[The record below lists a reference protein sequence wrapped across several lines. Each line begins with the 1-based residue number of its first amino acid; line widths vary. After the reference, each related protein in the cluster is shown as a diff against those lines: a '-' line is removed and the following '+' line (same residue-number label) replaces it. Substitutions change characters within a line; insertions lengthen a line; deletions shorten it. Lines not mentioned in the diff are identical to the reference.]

1 MPPGNSENDYQGLTE
16 NDCVSGRKW
25 FGKRS
30 LWAPVQKENESGEK
44 GLDMDG
50 GPIMPSQVHRYYGRS
65 GGSLGGGHVL
75 PFARGLMKKYNKSHS
90 QEHWYGVSEET
101 QEDMCGVPRL
111 MCGGRMG

>member
-1 MPPGNSENDYQGLTE
+1 MGDRA
-16 NDCVSGRKW
+16 VVW
-25 FGKRS
+25 
-30 LWAPVQKENESGEK
+30 GE
-44 GLDMDG
+44 DM
-50 GPIMPSQVHRYYGRS
+50 YF
-65 GGSLGGGHVL
+65 